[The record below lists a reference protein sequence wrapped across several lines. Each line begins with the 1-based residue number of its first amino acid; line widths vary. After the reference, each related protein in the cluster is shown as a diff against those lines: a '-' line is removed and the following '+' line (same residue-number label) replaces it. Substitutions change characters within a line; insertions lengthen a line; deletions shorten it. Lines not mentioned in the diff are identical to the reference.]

1 MATRFWQV
9 IVAAMLT
16 FCSSSVQADD
26 VAPQIMLSLRFIEG
40 DAAKPSTHKV
50 LSAPRV
56 LTVDGQPAT
65 VMVGEEHVVDGS
77 TKIESGLHCQLVPT
91 LRKDGRVQVKIE
103 FTSTQPVADRDDQKT
118 VQGICIRS
126 VVTATPGTPIKV
138 GGIGK
143 GDGVWLEL
151 TAEVI
156 DPKAKK

>member
-1 MATRFWQV
+1 MVTRFWHV
-9 IVAAMLT
+9 FVAATLVLGA
-16 FCSSSVQADD
+16 SIARADD
-26 VAPQIMLSLRFIEG
+26 AERQIMLSLRFVEG

-50 LSAPRV
+50 LSAPRI

-65 VMVGEEHVVDGS
+65 MMVGEEHVLEGS

-91 LRKDGRVQVKIE
+91 LRKDGRVLVKVE